1 MKKLI
6 FAITI
11 LTFVACKKEYTC
23 QCTNPGGTK
32 DVFTVKDSKSN
43 AKSKCDKYYQ
53 DNFANVPLNETIC
66 NIK

>member
-6 FAITI
+6 FAITV

-32 DVFTVKDSKSN
+32 DVFTVKDSKKD
-43 AKSKCDKYYQ
+43 AESKCTKYYE
-53 DNFANVPLNETIC
+53 DNYAHIPLNETIC
-66 NIK
+66 SIK

>member
-32 DVFTVKDSKSN
+32 GEHCKMYLLSFKN
-43 AKSKCDKYYQ
+43 YFIHKY
-53 DNFANVPLNETIC
+53 
-66 NIK
+66 